1 MNSQNKYLR
10 LFVHLIL
17 VLIGNIILAFG
28 IDAFALPSKLIVSGS
43 SGVGIIIK
51 QFLPVIDI
59 STTVFII
66 NMLAL
71 VVGYFYL
78 GKEFIAGTLVSSFAF
93 PFFLAFFENIPSL
106 AHLTNDRLLSA
117 IFAGICT
124 GIGLGIVF
132 RVGYSTGGLDIPPVI
147 FNKKFGFSVGTMI
160 NVFDLVI
167 LIGQI
172 PFSNFE
178 GILYGIICVL
188 VSTYLIDRAMMLGES
203 NVQVIIIS
211 DRYEEI
217 ARMIYRD
224 VDRGVTFLNVTTGY
238 LRNETKAILVILS
251 RRQYTS
257 FNEDVQKIDPYA
269 FVIASDVHSVKG
281 RGFTL
286 PDINMPR
293 NY

>member
-93 PFFLAFFENIPSL
+93 PFFLAFFE
-106 AHLTNDRLLSA
+106 
-117 IFAGICT
+117 
-124 GIGLGIVF
+124 
-132 RVGYSTGGLDIPPVI
+132 
-147 FNKKFGFSVGTMI
+147 
-160 NVFDLVI
+160 
-167 LIGQI
+167 
-172 PFSNFE
+172 
-178 GILYGIICVL
+178 
-188 VSTYLIDRAMMLGES
+188 
-203 NVQVIIIS
+203 
-211 DRYEEI
+211 
-217 ARMIYRD
+217 
-224 VDRGVTFLNVTTGY
+224 TFL
-238 LRNETKAILVILS
+238 
-251 RRQYTS
+251 
-257 FNEDVQKIDPYA
+257 
-269 FVIASDVHSVKG
+269 H
-281 RGFTL
+281 
-286 PDINMPR
+286 
-293 NY
+293 